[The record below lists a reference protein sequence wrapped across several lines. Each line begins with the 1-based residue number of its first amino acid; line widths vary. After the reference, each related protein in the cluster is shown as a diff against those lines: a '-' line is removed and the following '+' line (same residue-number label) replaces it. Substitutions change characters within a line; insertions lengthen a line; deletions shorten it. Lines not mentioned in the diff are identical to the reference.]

1 MINDFY
7 DIDTDKINKP
17 QRPLISN
24 TYNLKTVYLISIF
37 MLLVGILFSAFI
49 SLFTVFI
56 AMISAILLFLY
67 SKYFKAMPVIGNLV
81 IAILSGLLFVY
92 GALIADNISGGIF
105 PALFAFLITFE
116 DMEGDRDAGMTTLPI
131 LIGKQK
137 AFIIAVID
145 FIVLISMT
153 FIPYFTGMYNRW
165 YFFIIVFGVNLV
177 LLTLLFMFY
186 FFDDL
191 KTKRFVNN
199 YIKYDMIIGLLA
211 IIMGIK

>member
-1 MINDFY
+1 
-7 DIDTDKINKP
+7 
-17 QRPLISN
+17 
-24 TYNLKTVYLISIF
+24 
-37 MLLVGILFSAFI
+37 
-49 SLFTVFI
+49 
-56 AMISAILLFLY
+56 
-67 SKYFKAMPVIGNLV
+67 MPVIGNLV

-105 PALFAFLITFE
+105 PALFAFLITFGREITKDIE